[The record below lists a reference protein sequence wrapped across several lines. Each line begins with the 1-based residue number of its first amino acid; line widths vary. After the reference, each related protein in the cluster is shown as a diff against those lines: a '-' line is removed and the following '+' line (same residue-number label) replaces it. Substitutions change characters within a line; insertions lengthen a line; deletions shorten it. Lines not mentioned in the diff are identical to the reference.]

1 MRQYL
6 SKLIMIQKIGKST
19 FNKTHPVA
27 FARAKPDLWQSSLSS
42 QSSQS
47 PDCFCLIHI
56 TRTKNNTHITISN
69 LFGIEKTKW
78 VISAGQLSSGLKSKG
93 GRKTKFSQRLV
104 YKTCIEKALG
114 LGYKFAVI
122 HCKGDRGSKTRIY
135 RIFSDALTVLLLKD
149 TTGLAHNGCRPP
161 KMRRI

>member
-1 MRQYL
+1 
-6 SKLIMIQKIGKST
+6 MIQKFGQST
-19 FNKTHPVA
+19 FNKT
-27 FARAKPDLWQSSLSS
+27 SSDSWLPTMSGQQVPS
-42 QSSQS
+42 EA

-56 TRTKNNTHITISN
+56 TRTKNNTHATISN

-78 VISAGQLSSGLKSKG
+78 VISAGQLSSSLKSKG

-104 YKTCIEKALG
+104 YKTSIEKALG

-135 RIFSDALTVLLLKD
+135 RMFSDALTVLLLKD

>member
-1 MRQYL
+1 MHL
-6 SKLIMIQKIGKST
+6 STLIMIQKFGQST
-19 FNKTHPVA
+19 FNKTSS
-27 FARAKPDLWQSSLSS
+27 DLWLPTMSGQQVPSEA
-42 QSSQS
+42 

-56 TRTKNNTHITISN
+56 TRTKNNTHATISN

-78 VISAGQLSSGLKSKG
+78 VISAGQLSSSLKSKG

-104 YKTCIEKALG
+104 YKTSIEKALG

-135 RIFSDALTVLLLKD
+135 RMFSDALTVLLLKD